1 MRASA
6 DRLDMTAYGQLA
18 QPSEKQPV
26 RYYST
31 VDPRLFNNI
40 IAKYNDGRV
49 LDLTDA
55 ACRTKG

>member
-1 MRASA
+1 
-6 DRLDMTAYGQLA
+6 
-18 QPSEKQPV
+18 

-49 LDLTDA
+49 LDLKDA

>member
-1 MRASA
+1 
-6 DRLDMTAYGQLA
+6 A

-40 IAKYNDGRV
+40 IAKYNNGHV
-49 LDLTDA
+49 LDLKDA